1 MNRFY
6 SLALILLLCTCFLN
20 MQIESVNGSG
30 GGGDAADCQLPKGCL
45 AGLVDYIS
53 NQFGYD
59 NHYSRIAGIHCT
71 IRHNNALKLEFPA
84 KPLRTSQVNTCFAI
98 TNANSTDPLIVE
110 LHWPSSSLFISSSTQ
125 EKNNILDEKFNMTSF
140 LRFFIYSRWYVNAHF
155 INLKGFDLNIEK
167 TTTMSTTTSKIIENH
182 SISSISFINCRLVFY
197 ADSTRRV
204 RSCVDVRSSNVT
216 TIRSIF
222 QISMASARN
231 GLEILLKNCEFKDRV
246 CPCVFRNANIRW
258 LHVYNLVDSFYRRNV
273 LEFWNDEDDD
283 DDDSMSIDKLN
294 STVSMLFLDKIDN
307 VDLDTRLL
315 NPRVFASLESVDVR
329 GYVRAVSSTLFDSLP
344 NLRIV
349 NFRTTHFRKLAHNS
363 GGIEWIRRMNAH
375 LRVNMSNRTEV
386 SLKSSEYMYVL
397 LSCEQVFQEASMS
410 EIFPDEDFCIY
421 AKFPFDQL
429 VFLGQYCANSTILAN
444 IRTLNPTF
452 TCTYMW
458 INQYANL
465 LADIFK
471 DEYLEFENFMTIVKS
486 KSYESAAAK
495 CEFEKRLARC
505 QKSKFKVMNSLFWNF
520 PLGFR

>member
-1 MNRFY
+1 
-6 SLALILLLCTCFLN
+6 
-20 MQIESVNGSG
+20 MQIESVNGGS
-30 GGGDAADCQLPKGCL
+30 DATDCQLPKGCL

-71 IRHNNALKLEFPA
+71 IRRNNALKLEFPA

-125 EKNNILDEKFNMTSF
+125 EKNNILDEKFNMTNF

-155 INLKGFDLNIEK
+155 INLKGFDLDIDK
-167 TTTMSTTTSKIIENH
+167 TTTTTTTSTTTSTTSIENH
-182 SISSISFINCRLVFY
+182 SLSSISFINCRLVFY
-197 ADSTRRV
+197 VDSTRRV
-204 RSCVDVRSSNVT
+204 RSCVDIRSNNVT

-222 QISMASARN
+222 QISSPSVRN
-231 GLEILLKNCEFKDRV
+231 GIEILLNNCEFKDRV
-246 CPCVFRNANIRW
+246 CPLVFRNANIRW

-273 LEFWNDEDDD
+273 LEFWNDENN
-283 DDDSMSIDKLN
+283 DDDSPPLKAALN
-294 STVSMLFLDKIDN
+294 SIVSMLFLDKIDN

-329 GYVRAVSSTLFDSLP
+329 GYVRSVSSTLFDSLP

-349 NFRTTHFRKLAHNS
+349 NFRTTHFRKLAHHNS
-363 GGIEWIRRMNAH
+363 GIEWIRRMNAH

-386 SLKSSEYMYVL
+386 ALKSDEYMYVL

-410 EIFPDEDFCIY
+410 EVFPDEDFCVY

-429 VFLGQYCANSTILAN
+429 VFLGQYCSNSTILAN

-458 INQYANL
+458 INQYANV

-471 DEYLEFENFMTIVKS
+471 NEYLEFENFMTIVKS
-486 KSYESAAAK
+486 KSYESAASK

-505 QKSKFKVMNSLFWNF
+505 QKSKFKVINSLFLEISSWFYINRKF
-520 PLGFR
+520 